1 MPGPDELVASLGN
14 DQTAEYRRAVEV
26 LERVGLTRYEARAYI
41 ALVTRGYGDAASLA
55 NAAQIPRTSAYK
67 VLEALCQKGYA
78 YSSGGKPT
86 LFKPHPPEEVANH
99 LRSDVQ
105 EVFGRLQELHR
116 MVGEQGEPQ
125 LVYLLYG
132 RQKVL
137 TKVGEFIDRS
147 TRTIIVT
154 TPQIADLREEL
165 GKRIANAVKRGV
177 EITFITA
184 PAQKIPE
191 GCRHVPR
198 QHILATD
205 LLVDGEHALLASP
218 GLEACGF
225 TDNPILAEH
234 LKQFLDIMLERA
246 EATVP
251 APRTAGA

>member
-1 MPGPDELVASLGN
+1 MANPDELVASLGN

-41 ALVTRGYGDAASLA
+41 ALVTRGYGDAAGLA
-55 NAAQIPRTSAYK
+55 GAAQIPRTSAYK

-86 LFKPHPPEEVANH
+86 LFKPQAPEVVANH
-99 LRSDVQ
+99 LRDDVQ

-147 TRTIIVT
+147 TRTVIVT
-154 TPQIADLREEL
+154 TPQIAELREEL
-165 GKRIANAVKRGV
+165 GKRIASAVKRGV
-177 EITFITA
+177 DITFITA

-191 GCRHVPR
+191 GCRHVAR

-218 GLEACGF
+218 GLDACGF

-234 LKQFLDIMLERA
+234 LKQFLDIMLEH
-246 EATVP
+246 
-251 APRTAGA
+251 AGSSTPSSR